1 MPLPLGAD
9 GGTIVAVAVAGV
21 VARVGVPTTAAPGR
35 VMPGRATPGRAAP
48 TSAATAASGSGAMPA
63 PGTSTATGTTASAL
77 WVTRPTA
84 RTCATVRRP
93 GPEGPKAVTATTVS
107 ALAARPTR
115 RRTRPDDLRLTES
128 SIPVRRVIVAPHRRV
143 PRLPQPRGVDVG
155 GQNVSCRRPAVRF
168 RRRSAY
174 GRSGRGHPSN
184 DRGARCEGRGRRAA
198 APGRVLPDGR

>member
-48 TSAATAASGSGAMPA
+48 TSAATAASGSGATPGPA
-63 PGTSTATGTTASAL
+63 TATAAGTTASAL
-77 WVTRPTA
+77 WVTVPTA

-115 RRTRPDDLRLTES
+115 RRTRLDDLRLTES
-128 SIPVRRVIVAPHRRV
+128 SIPVRSVIVDPHRRV
-143 PRLPQPRGVDVG
+143 PRLPQPRG
-155 GQNVSCRRPAVRF
+155 CRRRGAERFAPA
-168 RRRSAY
+168 S
-174 GRSGRGHPSN
+174 GRSFPPPT
-184 DRGARCEGRGRRAA
+184 GARTVGSGGTRQ
-198 APGRVLPDGR
+198 